1 MIYLCIS
8 CCFVRCQF
16 LKFVAEDPDFF
27 LDTKELEQEN
37 PEIPGNP
44 IIFGPRFMAQRLYQL
59 SPPEVREKTG
69 YFRNGKKGSPKLLF
83 LLQDLT
89 LALSLVRLANRFIED
104 ALMRDEKLLTEEGYG
119 SVRRVF
125 VLVEDDLGLPT
136 EFQKRMV
143 AQSPGVVVVEAM
155 AAADHMAMLSR
166 PRELVELLVR
176 IANKCSE

>member
-1 MIYLCIS
+1 
-8 CCFVRCQF
+8 
-16 LKFVAEDPDFF
+16 
-27 LDTKELEQEN
+27 
-37 PEIPGNP
+37 
-44 IIFGPRFMAQRLYQL
+44 
-59 SPPEVREKTG
+59 
-69 YFRNGKKGSPKLLF
+69 